1 MEENQA
7 KKCSSNKHSNIDA
20 ISYCSECNKFLCNKC
35 QNFHSELFDN
45 HILSNLD
52 KEINDAFIDICNKEN
67 HHIKLEFFC
76 KNHNELCCSSCIC
89 KIKNEVYGQH
99 RDCDVCLITEIV
111 DEKKKNL
118 KKNINIL
125 EELSKNFEK
134 SIQELKSLFDK
145 VNESKEEL
153 KIKVQKIFT
162 KIRNSLNSKED
173 KIILEIDETF
183 NDMFIK
189 EDIIKE
195 SEKIP
200 TKIKASLEK
209 GKKLEKDWK
218 NNNNKLFINNC
229 INIENNIKEI
239 NKINEDI
246 KKCNL
251 NQKAKIEF
259 NIEENQLNY
268 FLENIES
275 LGKLI
280 IEKEY
285 DFDIKS
291 KNPIHELNYHTNN
304 VLCLALLNDGRLAS
318 CARDNLIIIY
328 NEKSYKPD
336 LIIKEHTAGV
346 LCIYKL
352 SSGILSSCSDDKT
365 IKLFNIKGKKYEL
378 LQTLN
383 HHSDTVFKIIEL
395 KNKELVSCS
404 SDSSIIFYSEDKL
417 QYKKNYK
424 INTDGSCSSVI
435 QTKKNEI
442 CSSEKNNNKICF
454 YSFGS
459 NKIKAYISNISKRNY
474 TDEWL
479 IMITKTILA
488 IPGENIISFVNI
500 NKYILVKVINTD
512 SSWILGSCM
521 INKNMLITGDRKY
534 ILKQWKIEGDNII
547 LISQKENAH
556 DGDINTLLNIG
567 NGHIASGSDGGTV
580 KIW

>member
-383 HHSDTVFKIIEL
+383 HHSDTVYKIIEL

-435 QTKKNEI
+435 QTKENEI
-442 CSSEKNNNKICF
+442 CSSERNNDKICF

-556 DGDINTLLNIG
+556 DGDINTLLNLG